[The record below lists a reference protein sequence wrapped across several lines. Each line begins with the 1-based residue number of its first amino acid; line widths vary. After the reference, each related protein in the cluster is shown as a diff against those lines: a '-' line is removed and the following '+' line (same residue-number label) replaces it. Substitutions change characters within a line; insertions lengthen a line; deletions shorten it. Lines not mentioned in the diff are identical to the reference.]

1 MPNLGDIFKDGSTAH
16 QLLLWGVL
24 NQILGQLLQPF
35 LVELGYLENE
45 TAPFLVLSP
54 SELAQLVNRGF
65 EAEGT
70 AASDAAKNGVSA
82 DRFHKLVELAGEAP
96 SPGEL
101 TEALRRGI
109 IDETGTKNGL
119 PSFTDGIRQGNLRDV
134 WAPLFKQLAVQLPS
148 WSDALDALL
157 EGQLDEATAL
167 HWYKLAGGDPEA
179 FQWLYDTRGAAPTPD
194 MAGTM
199 ANRGI
204 IPWTG
209 QGPNATSFQ
218 QAFLEGPWRNKWE
231 PSMRRLMEYH
241 PPPRTVVALLREGS
255 ISTAEAQTLLQQ
267 QGLTP
272 VLAAA
277 YVKGAEKHTATT
289 TKALTKADIE
299 SLFAAHAITEAQ
311 AVEMLTKLGFDHTE
325 AQLVTS
331 QVNLKRT
338 IANTNSAIS
347 RIRTLTI
354 GRKLS
359 KADAAAALHTL
370 GVDASEASQMI
381 GVWELEQAATFRP
394 LTAAQITAAWSK
406 GILDQSEALTELAAI
421 GYTAFDAWVI
431 LSEKNGSPLPGKP
444 PRGSGPT

>member
-1 MPNLGDIFKDGSTAH
+1 
-16 QLLLWGVL
+16 
-24 NQILGQLLQPF
+24 
-35 LVELGYLENE
+35 
-45 TAPFLVLSP
+45 
-54 SELAQLVNRGF
+54 
-65 EAEGT
+65 
-70 AASDAAKNGVSA
+70 
-82 DRFHKLVELAGEAP
+82 
-96 SPGEL
+96 
-101 TEALRRGI
+101 
-109 IDETGTKNGL
+109 
-119 PSFTDGIRQGNLRDV
+119 
-134 WAPLFKQLAVQLPS
+134 
-148 WSDALDALL
+148 
-157 EGQLDEATAL
+157 
-167 HWYKLAGGDPEA
+167 
-179 FQWLYDTRGAAPTPD
+179 
-194 MAGTM
+194 
-199 ANRGI
+199 
-204 IPWTG
+204 
-209 QGPNATSFQ
+209 
-218 QAFLEGPWRNKWE
+218 
-231 PSMRRLMEYH
+231 
-241 PPPRTVVALLREGS
+241 
-255 ISTAEAQTLLQQ
+255 
-267 QGLTP
+267 